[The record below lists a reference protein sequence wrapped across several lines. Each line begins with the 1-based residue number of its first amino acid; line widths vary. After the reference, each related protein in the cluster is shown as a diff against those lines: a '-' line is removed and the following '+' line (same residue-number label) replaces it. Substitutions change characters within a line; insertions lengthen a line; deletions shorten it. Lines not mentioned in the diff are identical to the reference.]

1 MEFYVKNLVNFKNL
15 QSIFSLNVTEYLIGE
30 TKTGEKWPLFNGD
43 QYFLPTNNFTRPK
56 LTATKKF
63 YQLFFL
69 LNKNQITEILK
80 KKLSDLLHDNMIER
94 RWVGKRS

>member
-56 LTATKKF
+56 KF
-63 YQLFFL
+63 ISYFF
-69 LNKNQITEILK
+69 
-80 KKLSDLLHDNMIER
+80 S
-94 RWVGKRS
+94 